1 MAHLIEQ
8 GFVPRF
14 LRRRFADAARRHQR
28 LRPTAELQ
36 PGNPVQTLKRCLLI
50 LVMQMDDLVRH
61 WEHEREPRRNYGVKR
76 LSHEG
81 LPEACQQRF
90 PCARW
95 GSSGSMQRLM
105 HIVRRKLTL
114 YVTFAPE
121 VPSASQWARLS
132 PNSASCS
139 TCKRSMACWN
149 GGYHASSRFAGM
161 RSRLGMGQ
169 GQRFSKRC
177 RL

>member
-1 MAHLIEQ
+1 
-8 GFVPRF
+8 
-14 LRRRFADAARRHQR
+14 
-28 LRPTAELQ
+28 
-36 PGNPVQTLKRCLLI
+36 
-50 LVMQMDDLVRH
+50 
-61 WEHEREPRRNYGVKR
+61 
-76 LSHEG
+76 
-81 LPEACQQRF
+81 
-90 PCARW
+90 
-95 GSSGSMQRLM
+95 MQRLM

-161 RSRLGMGQ
+161 RSARHGPGAAIQQAVHTVGAKIPAQHPLTSAGAADELLLLEKVQQFLPLILGQQPTRTMQVGQ
-169 GQRFSKRC
+169 A
-177 RL
+177 